1 MRRAGHA
8 ASIAEFINAYRI
20 FIRKLEEKKSFRR
33 PTGIRKD
40 NNKMY
45 LGEIELQYVNWIHL
59 DPYKDQ
65 WRALLNMAMSSF
77 AL

>member
-1 MRRAGHA
+1 MRWAGHA

-20 FIRKLEEKKSFRR
+20 FIRNPEEKESFRR
-33 PTGIRKD
+33 PTGIRED

-45 LGEIELQYVNWIHL
+45 LGEIEFQDVNWIHL

-65 WRALLNMAMSSF
+65 WRALLNMAMRSY